1 MITPIIIC
9 LSIECIVLVPDI
21 AIKSSWI
28 PQKQHSIVPLYMCV
42 SDIFSVLD
50 CDFTL
55 HHCWWLFR
63 PLKNY
68 FVSHHQAVKNM
79 MSAWTFHDQFSH
91 FSKHEFINQ
100 QKLLFLAYCITGS
113 ISFNLISNLPIF
125 FTNFNLFFIKNVLSF
140 PQIMIF
146 MMRAVMRNNF
156 FFFWVA

>member
-1 MITPIIIC
+1 
-9 LSIECIVLVPDI
+9 
-21 AIKSSWI
+21 
-28 PQKQHSIVPLYMCV
+28 
-42 SDIFSVLD
+42 
-50 CDFTL
+50 
-55 HHCWWLFR
+55 
-63 PLKNY
+63 
-68 FVSHHQAVKNM
+68 M

-113 ISFNLISNLPIF
+113 ISFNLISNLPIC

-156 FFFWVA
+156 FFLSGLKMAVVIHGPFVLTGGAG